1 MTALAIVFWVA
12 AGLIL
17 YTHLGYPLVLWLL
30 ARGRG
35 EARPRPLPSEPP
47 RVSLVVAAH
56 DEEAGIVRFLRSA
69 LALRYPRDRLEVV
82 VVSDGSSDHTAEW
95 AAKAGADRVIEVPR
109 GGKVAALNAGV
120 EEAGGEVL
128 AFADANAAWEPD
140 ALERLVGRL
149 LDDPRVGYV
158 CGQVRLETI
167 GGENQEGLYWG
178 YEMAI
183 RALESRLAGITG
195 GNGAINA
202 VRREAYLA
210 LEPSR
215 GQDIS
220 LPFELTRRGWR
231 AVYEPTAAAREPAAA
246 TLDAEFSRKRR
257 MLTGAWAALLRYG
270 MLSARGYP
278 PAYAF
283 EIYSHRLLR
292 YLAPV
297 LHLVALG
304 ANIALVAIGGGPL
317 YDATLALQLALL
329 AAAALAPVA
338 PARPLLVARYYVGVC
353 AAGLLALYDCLRG
366 EVPTTWEK
374 AR

>member
-12 AGLIL
+12 AGLVV
-17 YTHLGYPLVLWLL
+17 YSHLGYPVVLRLL
-30 ARGRG
+30 SRAAPARGGDRLT
-35 EARPRPLPSEPP
+35 APP
-47 RVSLVVAAH
+47 PDVSLIVAAH
-56 DEEAGIVRFLRSA
+56 DEEQGILRFLRSA
-69 LALRYPRDRLEVV
+69 VGLAYPRERLEVI
-82 VVSDGSSDHTAEW
+82 VVSDGSTDRTAEW
-95 AAKAGADRVIEVPR
+95 AAKAGADQVIEMPR

-120 EEAGGEVL
+120 ERAGGEVL

-140 ALERLVGRL
+140 ALERLVERL
-149 LDDPRVGYV
+149 ADPDVGYV
-158 CGQVRLETI
+158 CGHVRLDEG
-167 GGENQEGLYWG
+167 GGENQEGLYWR

-183 RALESRLAGITG
+183 RQLESGLAGVTG

-202 VRREAYLA
+202 VRRDAYIA
-210 LEPSR
+210 LEPTR

-220 LPFELTRRGWR
+220 LPFELTKRGWR
-231 AVYEPTAAAREPAAA
+231 AVYEPRAVARESAAA
-246 TLDAEFSRKRR
+246 TLRAEFGRKRR
-257 MLTGAWAALLRYG
+257 MLTGAWAALLRHG
-270 MLSARGYP
+270 MLSPRGYSA
-278 PAYAF
+278 AYAF

-297 LHLVALG
+297 LHLAALGANVALVALG
-304 ANIALVAIGGGPL
+304 AGAL
-317 YDATLALQLALL
+317 YDVTLALQLALL
-329 AAAALAPVA
+329 AGAATAPLL